1 MKYKCN
7 DCGHEAEGNDFTT
20 ECESCDNSNIQILKS
35 RVKLPW
41 RIILSAV
48 GIIIMFSV
56 VLRKCNKTNRLEGQE
71 KLAPTDVTIKLGDNG
86 VDWFF
91 YATYTSVDGKI
102 KLDPSQVKEIRYK
115 KHKMSFNSTTGQLYP
130 CLKDSVATKYD
141 FHFKNPVYNSA
152 SSNKI
157 ALANNKAYPKANCP
171 LIITWEDLN
180 VNIISDCRYEISLTT
195 RGERI
200 DLKKLKIS
208 LTGINGPYL
217 SNFIWSPTN
226 EGLKKKDIFI
236 IYNSDADTLKNCP
249 YNGQSYNPC
258 SICTA
263 EQIESRKVLITE
275 AAKAYLGQPTDRE
288 KSRPFRD
295 LLMKISIREISVNGK
310 SYDWADLS
318 AIVQE
323 GDSKTP
329 KVKYQLEKVE
339 ITNNCNHVL
348 LRVITK

>member
-7 DCGHEAEGNDFTT
+7 ECGYEAVGNDFTT

-48 GIIIMFSV
+48 GIIILFSV
-56 VLRKCNKTNRLEGQE
+56 VLSTCKSKPPPSLTRI
-71 KLAPTDVTIKLGDNG
+71 ATDVTIKLGNNG

-91 YATYTSVDGKI
+91 YANEISAKEGKI
-102 KLDPSQVKEIRYK
+102 KMDPSQVKEIRNNT
-115 KHKMSFNSTTGQLYP
+115 KHKISFNSTTGQLYP
-130 CLKDSVATKYD
+130 CLKDSVATKYEFVFSDPD
-141 FHFKNPVYNSA
+141 FKVA
-152 SSNKI
+152 SSKRI
-157 ALANNKAYPKANCP
+157 ALANNKVYPKANCP
-171 LIITWEDLN
+171 LIITWEDLK
-180 VNIISDCRYEISLTT
+180 VNSISDCRYEIILSTK
-195 RGERI
+195 GKRI

-217 SNFIWSPTN
+217 SKFIWSPTN

-249 YNGQSYNPC
+249 YNGQSYSPC

-263 EQIESRKVLITE
+263 EKSASREVSIRV
-275 AAKAYLGQPTDRE
+275 AAKAYLDQPAVRE

-295 LLMKISIREISVNGK
+295 LLMEISKREISVNGK
-310 SYDWADLS
+310 PCDWADLS
-318 AIVQE
+318 SIVQE

-329 KVKYQLEKVE
+329 KVQYQLEKVE

-348 LRVITK
+348 LRINSK